1 MAETR
6 ATASVWAIRAEDIT
20 LKRADGRQSM
30 YLELGS
36 LVYVAVGS
44 PGAEAL
50 EAAAMRRL
58 AAVAVEAAEE
68 LERRAAAAADLAAGE
83 GPPATLA
90 SYRRRDR

>member
-68 LERRAAAAADLAAGE
+68 LERRAAAADLAAGE